1 MAGVGFSVPQLGP
14 HVDREVLRTFAE
26 RAEVRGFTSLW
37 VQDHL
42 FYPVETAASY
52 AGQAGRTVPEQY
64 RTLLS
69 ATESLSALAAWTR
82 TITIGTSIL
91 VAGYHRPVD
100 IAKRLATI
108 DVLSGGRLVAGFG
121 IGWSPEEH
129 DQMDVDFRARGRR
142 ADELIEAIRACWG
155 EDPVEFHGE
164 FFDIPRA
171 LVSPKPVQRPR
182 PKLLSGMFSEAGR
195 RRTAKLF
202 DIWNPTSPLDVV
214 VPQLKEI
221 NAWRAEGEEPVE
233 LYWRIFMEPPG
244 GATEARPLLGV
255 DGIASQVAK
264 AEEAGVAEVI
274 LDANFWGEIASP
286 QAWIELPDRVADAL
300 GM

>member
-1 MAGVGFSVPQLGP
+1 MTGVGFSVPQLGP
-14 HVDREVLRTFAE
+14 HLGREVLRTFAE
-26 RAEVRGFTSLW
+26 RAEARGFTSLW

-42 FYPVETAASY
+42 FFALEPTAPY
-52 AGQAGRTVPEQY
+52 AGQPGRAVPEQY
-64 RTLLS
+64 RTMLS
-69 ATESLSALAAWTR
+69 ATESLSALAAWTER
-82 TITIGTSIL
+82 IAIGTSIL

-108 DVLSGGRLVAGFG
+108 DVISGGRLVAGFG
-121 IGWSPEEH
+121 IGWSREEH
-129 DQMDVDFRARGRR
+129 DQMGVDFRTRGRR
-142 ADELIEAIRACWG
+142 ADELIEAVLACWG

-164 FFDIPRA
+164 FFDIPPSI
-171 LVSPKPVQRPR
+171 VSPKPVQRPR

-202 DIWNPTSPLDVV
+202 DIWNPTFPLDVIV
-214 VPQLKEI
+214 RQHEEI
-221 NAWRAEGEEPVE
+221 NAQRAEGRAPVE

-255 DGIASQVAK
+255 DGIPEQVAR
-264 AEEAGVAEVI
+264 ARDAGVAEVI
-274 LDANFWGEIASP
+274 LDPNFWTGIDSP
-286 QAWIELPDRVADAL
+286 EAWTGLPDRVADAL